1 MKVLFTISYFMLLRP
16 PKAPPGSAFGFLRGF
31 LLLIFLSDPL
41 MQLQTP
47 QVLHVLSTTELVVEG
62 VGGGVQ
68 GDPCVDR
75 LVLEL
80 GVEHFVFE
88 PRSPLFPG
96 NPGACI

>member
-62 VGGGVQ
+62 VGGGS
-68 GDPCVDR
+68 
-75 LVLEL
+75 
-80 GVEHFVFE
+80 
-88 PRSPLFPG
+88 PRRPLCRQIGP
-96 NPGACI
+96 